1 MCNVPRCAVQQV
13 QGGNLQ
19 TEDDGS
25 RISSDTVTPT
35 SSAGYQHTGPWV
47 CVLALIVKCDWKLS
61 DRSSSP
67 GPGTYGAPCS
77 MDQPGQDNRHSW
89 GKISITTLRQVRME
103 IEIGD
108 LEYLDMA
115 KINTSAYFCSA

>member
-25 RISSDTVTPT
+25 RISSDTVTATTASP
-35 SSAGYQHTGPWV
+35 GYQHTGPWV

-77 MDQPGQDNRHSW
+77 MDQPGQDNSHSR
-89 GKISITTLRQVRME
+89 GKISRFE
-103 IEIGD
+103 
-108 LEYLDMA
+108 
-115 KINTSAYFCSA
+115 

>member
-25 RISSDTVTPT
+25 RISSDTVTATTASP
-35 SSAGYQHTGPWV
+35 GYQHTGPWV

-67 GPGTYGAPCS
+67 GPAHMAHRAVWTSLARTTDTAGARFPL
-77 MDQPGQDNRHSW
+77 
-89 GKISITTLRQVRME
+89 TTLRQVQME

-108 LEYLDMA
+108 LEYQD
-115 KINTSAYFCSA
+115 I

>member
-1 MCNVPRCAVQQV
+1 MLGLRISRNNVQCAAVCGAAGVQQV

-25 RISSDTVTPT
+25 RISSDTVTATTT
-35 SSAGYQHTGPWV
+35 SPGHQHTGPWV

-61 DRSSSP
+61 DRSSSL

-89 GKISITTLRQVRME
+89 GKISRFE
-103 IEIGD
+103 
-108 LEYLDMA
+108 
-115 KINTSAYFCSA
+115 